1 MEWGLGMRP
10 VLPCYQHTVLHLQ
23 TWFTHKIKQLT
34 IYIAMVTCPTHL
46 FLPYLCRRWCNSEC
60 TQMSIRIHSHAQ
72 RVPAAWVQ
80 AHWSIQGSV
89 GMIYWDILCLDTK
102 NTNKNTN
109 LYIVHP
115 HTHTHTLDS
124 LRHMLVGTTH
134 ESRSAHDI
142 HTVHIIYGSLTFT
155 ENAWFNAQGSDVQ
168 EGLLYPSLYAVPTL
182 NKTAATWQYTSPRL
196 KFQMQ
201 DVYHMIIRRK
211 KIIIITL
218 TQPCMYSVPS

>member
-1 MEWGLGMRP
+1 VYWTVLCYHPHLVSILFADLLSLIVTFLIFLFLFMSLFFSSRCMLELKFAIYYRAAGLP
-10 VLPCYQHTVLHLQ
+10 SQASYAVLAEESQASSNTPHTTTVFLIQQSCTVLHLQ
-23 TWFTHKIKQLT
+23 TWFTHRIKQLT
-34 IYIAMVTCPTHL
+34 TYIAKVICPTHL

-115 HTHTHTLDS
+115 HTHTHT
-124 LRHMLVGTTH
+124 
-134 ESRSAHDI
+134 
-142 HTVHIIYGSLTFT
+142 
-155 ENAWFNAQGSDVQ
+155 W
-168 EGLLYPSLYAVPTL
+168 
-182 NKTAATWQYTSPRL
+182 
-196 KFQMQ
+196 
-201 DVYHMIIRRK
+201 
-211 KIIIITL
+211 
-218 TQPCMYSVPS
+218 